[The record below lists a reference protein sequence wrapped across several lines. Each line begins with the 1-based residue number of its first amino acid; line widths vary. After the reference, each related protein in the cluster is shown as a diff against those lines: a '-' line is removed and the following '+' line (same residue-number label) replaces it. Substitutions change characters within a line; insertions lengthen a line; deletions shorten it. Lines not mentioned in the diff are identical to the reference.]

1 MLVTDVEHGKRL
13 INTDYLA
20 AVEPLR
26 HWPSHTTGPRRHV
39 ENPFASLQN
48 EHLSQ
53 FLGKISANPG
63 NAAIKLG
70 RVLRIMETSFVR
82 MSVAITMPMFVSV
95 AMLMVVSA
103 IVTVAMLV
111 VMSVLI
117 PVVVSA
123 IVCVRIVFVTVIMNV
138 RMAVAMLVTMLVL
151 VIVFLVIMLV
161 VVFMFFAHRF
171 IVPSRQFDCARLNT
185 RGDAKS
191 SNQSKVVYLASY
203 PIKPV
208 SFKAIN

>member
-1 MLVTDVEHGKRL
+1 MSVTDVEHGKRL

-26 HWPSHTTGPRRHV
+26 HWPSHTTGSRRHV
-39 ENPFASLQN
+39 ENPFTSLQN
-48 EHLSQ
+48 EHVSQ

-63 NAAIKLG
+63 NPAIKLG
-70 RVLRIMETSFVR
+70 RVLRIMETSFV
-82 MSVAITMPMFVSV
+82 PVSV
-95 AMLMVVSA
+95 GMLMVVSV

-138 RMAVAMLVTMLVL
+138 RMAVAMLVTMLVV